1 MWLLGHVTLDRSL
14 VKTGIVTSAGSRNQ
28 ARSCLE
34 APSSCGLKK
43 ERKHLFDG
51 GGDGVGKNQDCGE
64 GSTAELLVRP
74 CGLETVSAGVHH
86 STPSHGFRID
96 ARDLVIPTFQGC

>member
-1 MWLLGHVTLDRSL
+1 MTLDRSL
-14 VKTGIVTSAGSRNQ
+14 VKTGMVTSAGSSNQ

-43 ERKHLFDG
+43 ERKHLSNG
-51 GGDGVGKNQDCGE
+51 GRDGVGKSQDCGE

-74 CGLETVSAGVHH
+74 CGLEPLSAGVHH
-86 STPSHGFRID
+86 STPSHGFRTD
-96 ARDLVIPTFQGC
+96 ARE